1 MGKFEEFIASIEE
14 NRFDYEIAESLDAA
28 VNHQDVDC
36 NPEYIDRLLSHI
48 GDNIHMD
55 VWIYSFV
62 LKVCPSGEIFRQFVQ
77 EVYESKELNWQ
88 NKYFISAQLTSL
100 LFQTPE
106 LNCCD
111 TYTDTWKLLQ
121 KSLEECKRVLGYP
134 LRRIPVE
141 ERDPNMV
148 VVLVEQFL
156 NESHGPTKTVLD
168 RCSILQDTHKKVF
181 LINTAEKLSMAGA
194 IHYYGANIG
203 SKIDTYM
210 NLNHVNWKNHKIP
223 FYQCENDM
231 PNPDELQQ
239 LLNAIKRLKPSSV
252 VLVGGNSLF
261 AGLANELVPVFT
273 VGTLHSTL
281 AMTLS
286 DYQMLDGR
294 LIPQHQ
300 PIIDAMGIDKK
311 RIIPGLFTF
320 SLKEQ
325 KETVTRSEIGIPED
339 AFAIA
344 VVGGRLDDEV
354 TDDFLCMLEQ
364 CDTERLFV
372 GLLGKCDHLE
382 EKLIGHEIL
391 RDKVKYLG
399 FCEDILSRIEHFDLY
414 VNPLRR
420 GGGTSSVEAMSKG
433 VPVLTVNYGDVAGV
447 VGEDFQCKNYEEM
460 AILIDKYRRDQNF
473 YKKQSQ
479 LAKQLA
485 DVYLDSKKEFCRIM
499 NVYQTMV
506 LDEEKRIDR
515 KRKIKIA
522 LLHGAKINA
531 GDHLIKERTKALLKY
546 YYPDCEIN
554 EFYRNQRFTDEY
566 VHEINENQIA
576 ILAGGP
582 GYYDDFYPRLA
593 PMRASLDDIKIP
605 MMMIGMG
612 WFGFDGE
619 PYSVYNYMFGEKMQ
633 ALLNRVEKDTTILGC
648 RDFQSVHV
656 LRNNGYQRV
665 LMTGCPAWYDMDYVY
680 MTSYMGKGIK
690 KVQKICISDCGNP
703 DNLPQL
709 IEVMDFV
716 RSFFG
721 KDKEIRLVVHRGIDD
736 SIQDD
741 MMDAIDRNS
750 ISLCEITGNVDGFKV
765 YDDCDIHIGFR
776 VHAHI
781 YNMSQRRLS
790 ILIEEDA
797 RGYGVNEA
805 MGLPHLR
812 TFWPLIQDDMA
823 IHMRNQSLITQLLD
837 YLFDLY
843 ENNYCQMD
851 YAYSLMR
858 KYFTNMERHI
868 KSIEKLI

>member
-1 MGKFEEFIASIEE
+1 MGIFEEFIASIEE
-14 NRFDYEIAESLDAA
+14 KRFDYEIAESLDDA

-55 VWIYSFV
+55 IWIYSFV

-111 TYTDTWKLLQ
+111 TYTDIWKLLQ
-121 KSLEECKRVLGYP
+121 KSLEECKQVIGYP

-156 NESHGPTKTVLD
+156 NETHGPTKTVLD
-168 RCSILQDTHKKVF
+168 RCSILQDTHKKVL
-181 LINTAEKLSMAGA
+181 LINTAEKLSAAGSLD
-194 IHYYGANIG
+194 YYGAYIG
-203 SKIDTYM
+203 NKIDTYVER
-210 NLNHVNWKNHKIP
+210 NHVSWKNHRIP

-239 LLNAIKRLKPSSV
+239 LLNAIKRLKPSSI

-372 GLLGKCDHLE
+372 GLLGICNHLE

-399 FCEDILSRIEHFDLY
+399 ACTDILSRIEHFDLY

-447 VGEDFQCKNYEEM
+447 VGEDFQCKDYEEM
-460 AILIDKYRRDQNF
+460 AILIDKYQKDQSF

-515 KRKIKIA
+515 KRRIKIA

-531 GDHLIKERTKALLKY
+531 GDHLIKERTKTLLKY
-546 YYPDCEIN
+546 YYPDCEIT
-554 EFYRNQRFTDEY
+554 EFYRNQSFTDETLA
-566 VHEINENQIA
+566 EINKNQIA

-582 GYYDDFYPRLA
+582 GYYDDFYPKLA

-612 WFGFDGE
+612 WFGFNGE
-619 PYSVYNYMFGEKMQ
+619 PYAVYNYMFGEKMR
-633 ALLNRVEKDTTILGC
+633 ALLDRVQRDSDIFGC
-648 RDFQSVHV
+648 RDFHSVHV
-656 LRNNGYQRV
+656 LRNNGYRNTM
-665 LMTGCPAWYDMDYVY
+665 MTGCPAWYDLNYLNETTY
-680 MTSYMGKGIK
+680 TGKDIK
-690 KVQKICISDCGNP
+690 QAQKICISDCGNP
-703 DNLPQL
+703 KHLPQL
-709 IEVMDFV
+709 IEVMDFA
-716 RSFFG
+716 RGLFG
-721 KDKEIRLVVHRGIDD
+721 SEKEIILVVHRGIDE
-736 SIQDD
+736 SIRDEL
-741 MMDAIDRNS
+741 MDAIARNN

-797 RGYGVNEA
+797 RGNGVNDA
-805 MGLPHLR
+805 LGLPHICA
-812 TFWPLIQDDMA
+812 FWPILQDDMA
-823 IHMRNQSLITQLLD
+823 IRMPNQNLTNQLLD
-837 YLFDLY
+837 YMLDLF
-843 ENNYCQMD
+843 ENDYRQMNH
-851 YAYSLMR
+851 AYTLM
-858 KYFTNMERHI
+858 KTYYSNMETYI